1 MNAQYAQHTATD
13 PLFLLRL
20 DLPPGLYA
28 FQYAFTIL
36 VQLQLSDDNF
46 RGVDANGDRLTR

>member
-46 RGVDANGDRLTR
+46 RGVDADGDRLTR